1 MNVLPSLF
9 TAPRNPGNNRSSVA
23 KANPLSPH
31 PIRRRASTPDSRSVR
46 NARNVEGLEGHR
58 TPTQASNHQKG
69 STLRTVKNESWKSGS
84 GAEQDSALKRP
95 RSASSVDLSDSIR
108 VRPHKSLARGKK
120 RRFPANGQSSV
131 ELEQQPPSKKT
142 RIRIRPRHTLDPLAF
157 SKGLAQENLP
167 SSPLFFSSHN
177 SRQRPPL
184 LLRYSSSE
192 AGATML
198 SKANLED
205 SAGIRTVKMAR
216 GSLNIGSSPPQG
228 IGTPNRRGSAE
239 RYAMCGGGTPDEK
252 QVSSAHQALNQVGIT
267 ELLEQDDRP
276 TFIVDLKNQANFQP
290 GPLQTIYANSSLRSY
305 AGLLD
310 MITGKASYDSPGL
323 ASTFPEFKAW
333 STSFVK
339 NSESLDVCLPSFLYG
354 GITWSCSTLRKRL
367 RLINGSAPSGPT
379 SVGTSAPSV
388 DFLGPLSTTFSHAN
402 GSSRISS
409 GEARPKVDEPKNDY
423 FGNAQVSI
431 TAGKTVVSSGK
442 KMLPTV
448 ESPDPS
454 LKVMDNGTPM
464 QDIGEDAS
472 VHVPSDPYSTDV
484 SPLGTH
490 PIKATNVDSF
500 NDPHNI
506 DLGFFDW
513 TRLAVTSAMP
523 RHVQFART
531 VDWASTSLGP
541 IEDWPPALRGMCNLI
556 MASPHPAA
564 MYWGDD
570 FVVVYNEAY
579 ILLAGQ
585 KHPQLMGQKYS
596 EAWHEIWHLLVDVF
610 TEAKLTGQSTMKDDD
625 CLFITR
631 SGFLEETYFSWS
643 IIPLVGEDGSVVGLY
658 NPCFEK
664 TRRKIAERRMLT
676 LREVGEQTAAARE
689 LKSFWGKVLKGLE
702 YNDYDTPFALLYS
715 VTDDSESDGSSMHS
729 SSGTSNKQCI
739 LEGTLGVPEGHKAA
753 PLQIDLR
760 FGIGGFGRVM
770 REAMTT
776 DQPVL
781 LETET
786 GTLDVNLIEGF
797 DFRGWG
803 DPCRVSEPAFLH
815 LRLDHQRRTSTCGV
829 DPFNQGCSL
838 RRSVIKYP

>member
-9 TAPRNPGNNRSSVA
+9 TAPRNP
-23 KANPLSPH
+23 ANTQFPPSPH
-31 PIRRRASTPDSRSVR
+31 PIRRRASTPDSRSVQK
-46 NARNVEGLEGHR
+46 GLGGHR
-58 TPTQASNHQKG
+58 TPSQASNHPKG
-69 STLRTVKNESWKSGS
+69 SAAGTVKNEPWKSGS

-95 RSASSVDLSDSIR
+95 RSASSVDLPDAVR
-108 VRPHKSLARGKK
+108 VRPHSSLARGKK
-120 RRFPANGQSSV
+120 RRLPAEDQSSV

-157 SKGLAQENLP
+157 SKDLTQENLP
-167 SSPLFFSSHN
+167 SSPLFFSSHK
-177 SRQRPPL
+177 SRKRPPL

-198 SKANLED
+198 SKAHSED
-205 SAGIRTVKMAR
+205 SAGIKTVKMAR
-216 GSLNIGSSPPQG
+216 GTLNIGSSPPRG

-239 RYAMCGGGTPDEK
+239 RYSMCGGGTPDEK
-252 QVSSAHQALNQVGIT
+252 QVSSAHQALNQVGIM

-290 GPLQTIYANSSLRSY
+290 GPLQIIYANSSLRSY

-310 MITGKASYDSPGL
+310 VTTGKSNYDSPGL

-367 RLINGSAPSGPT
+367 RVISGSGLSGPT
-379 SVGTSAPSV
+379 SVSTSAPSV
-388 DFLGPLSTTFSHAN
+388 DFLGPSSTTFSQAN
-402 GSSRISS
+402 GSSRIGS
-409 GEARPKVDEPKNDY
+409 GEARPTVDEPPDY

-431 TAGKTVVSSGK
+431 TAGKTIVSNGEK
-442 KMLPTV
+442 PLPTI

-464 QDIGEDAS
+464 QDIEQDGS
-472 VHVPSDPYSTDV
+472 MHVPSDPYSNNV

-490 PIKATNVDSF
+490 AIKATNVDSF
-500 NDPHNI
+500 NVPYDS

-513 TRLAVTSAMP
+513 TRLPVTSAMP

-570 FVVVYNEAY
+570 FVAVYNEAY

-596 EAWHEIWHLLVDVF
+596 EAWPEIWHLLVDVF
-610 TEAKLTGQSTMKDDD
+610 AEAKTTGQSTMKDDD

-715 VTDDSESDGSSMHS
+715 VTDDLESDGSSVHS
-729 SSGTSNKQCI
+729 SSGISNKQCI

-753 PLQIDLR
+753 PSQIDLK

-776 DQPVL
+776 DRPVL

-803 DPCRVSEPAFLH
+803 DPCRVSRCAFLY
-815 LRLDHQRRTSTCGV
+815 LSLD
-829 DPFNQGCSL
+829 
-838 RRSVIKYP
+838 Y